1 MVTILVFGSL
11 VRVLS
16 RIVLIAAVAVL
27 AGCGGD
33 DEGSGEGEPA
43 ARTQVVAGF
52 YPLAWAA
59 ERIGGDAVE
68 VTNLT
73 PPGAEP
79 HDVELSA
86 RDVGDVRSADLLLLL
101 GAGFQPALE
110 DAAQEADGRVV
121 DVLDGLEL
129 LEGSEEGHDEEHEGE
144 EEEHEEGASDP
155 HVWLDPLRFA
165 EIVERIGTELSA
177 PVARDALVG
186 DLRALHES
194 FDEGLADCKR
204 RELVTSH
211 AAFAYFAERY
221 DLEQIP
227 IAGLSPEA
235 EPTPR
240 RLEEVVEHV
249 RESGATTIFFET
261 LVSPRI
267 AETVARE
274 TGARTAVLNPLE
286 GLTGEEID
294 AGADYLSVMRD
305 NLATLRAALECR

>member
-1 MVTILVFGSL
+1 
-11 VRVLS
+11 VLS

-27 AGCGGD
+27 AAGCGGGD
-33 DEGSGEGEPA
+33 DPETGGA
-43 ARTQVVAGF
+43 ATSRTEVVAGL

-59 ERIGGDAVE
+59 ERIGGDSVE

-86 RDVGDVRSADLLLLL
+86 RDVEDVRGADLVLLL

-110 DAAQEADGRVV
+110 DAAEDADGRIV
-121 DVLDGLEL
+121 DLLAGLEL
-129 LEGSEEGHDEEHEGE
+129 LEGLEEGHDEEHGPEG
-144 EEEHEEGASDP
+144 DP

-165 EIVERIGTELSA
+165 EIAERIGAELAA
-177 PVARDALVG
+177 PAAASTLARD
-186 DLRALHES
+186 LRRLHES
-194 FDEGLADCKR
+194 LERGLADCER

-211 AAFAYFAERY
+211 AAFGYFADRY
-221 DLEQIP
+221 DLEQIA

-240 RLEEVVEHV
+240 RLKDVVEHV
-249 RESGATTIFFET
+249 RETGATTIFFET

-286 GLTGEEID
+286 GLTAEEVEAGEN
-294 AGADYLSVMRD
+294 YLSVMRA
-305 NLATLRAALECR
+305 NLAALRTALACR

>member
-1 MVTILVFGSL
+1 
-11 VRVLS
+11 VLT
-16 RIVLIAAVAVL
+16 RIVLIAAAAVL
-27 AGCGGD
+27 AGCGGGND
-33 DEGSGEGEPA
+33 RDAGAEPSE
-43 ARTQVVAGF
+43 RRDVVAGF

-59 ERIGGDAVE
+59 ERIGGDSVE

-86 RDVGDVRSADLLLLL
+86 RDVEDVRSADLVLLL

-110 DAAQEADGRVV
+110 DAAEDADGRVV

-129 LEGSEEGHDEEHEGE
+129 LEGSEEGHDAEHEGE
-144 EEEHEEGASDP
+144 EERHEEGGTDP
-155 HVWLDPLRFA
+155 HAWLDPLRFA
-165 EIVERIGTELSA
+165 EIVERIGAELAAPGAASA
-177 PVARDALVG
+177 LAG

-194 FDEGLADCKR
+194 LTDGLADCER

-211 AAFAYFAERY
+211 AAFAYFADRY

-240 RLEEVVEHV
+240 RLVDVVEQV
-249 RESGATTIFFET
+249 RETGATTIFFET

-286 GLTGEEID
+286 GLTDGEID
-294 AGADYLSVMRD
+294 EGADYVSVMRD

>member
-1 MVTILVFGSL
+1 
-11 VRVLS
+11 VLS
-16 RIVLIAAVAVL
+16 RIVLIAAAAVL
-27 AGCGGD
+27 AGCGGGD
-33 DEGSGEGEPA
+33 DRDAGGEPS
-43 ARTQVVAGF
+43 ARKDVVAGF

-59 ERIGGDAVE
+59 ERIGRESVE

-86 RDVGDVRSADLLLLL
+86 RDVENVRSADFVLLL

-110 DAAQEADGRVV
+110 DAAEEADGRVV

-129 LEGSEEGHDEEHEGE
+129 LEGSEDGHDEEHGGEEAGHAEEGE
-144 EEEHEEGASDP
+144 EEHKAGVDP

-165 EIVERIGTELSA
+165 EIADRIGAELAAPAAASA
-177 PVARDALVG
+177 LASE
-186 DLRALHES
+186 LRALHES
-194 FDEGLADCKR
+194 LEEGLADCRR

-211 AAFAYFAERY
+211 AAFAYFADRY
-221 DLEQIP
+221 GLEQIS

-240 RLEEVVEHV
+240 RLEEVVEQVH
-249 RESGATTIFFET
+249 ETGATTIFFET

-286 GLTGEEID
+286 GLTDEEIEE
-294 AGADYLSVMRD
+294 GADYVSVMRD